1 MGNDAHL
8 KSIVAIPKL
17 INNAIFI
24 EEYSNEK
31 ASDKFDTYKYYVC
44 GLKVGDVDYT
54 VKMTIGVK
62 QGKKYYDHALT
73 EIEKGKLLDQI
84 NDQAVRMGFTTVGDA
99 PLQPYA
105 SSIGKD
111 SKLLSILKTNASKI
125 VDENGEPMVVYHQ
138 TSSTIYKNVET
149 GELWND
155 LDWQEKQEWEER
167 EDFDDYWQ
175 EGDFY
180 TFDNSNHGRRSIEMP
195 AYFFSTTYDEY
206 HEYGDRTIEAFLNI
220 RNPKINPQIK
230 DAGATNTAGEDAM
243 NKLIEQ
249 RYDDFIREEDGEIYE
264 INAFNSNQIK
274 STTENSGEFNEENDD
289 IRYRYEELEKVNQ
302 RFNEE
307 LDKQIKGEL
316 PKGHVYQ
323 IGMPNDILLDAGIP
337 QLPIELVASR
347 LSDKSMQETH
357 PFDLNEMV
365 DLPYAIQKPLA
376 IFRSA
381 THIGSNVI
389 LTSLKHGKRNYVV
402 AIETN
407 KRAGKN
413 YVNKYS

>member
-1 MGNDAHL
+1 MQTYGNVVSNVFKVDNDA
-8 KSIVAIPKL
+8 VR
-17 INNAIFI
+17 FR
-24 EEYSNEK
+24 
-31 ASDKFDTYKYYVC
+31 
-44 GLKVGDVDYT
+44 
-54 VKMTIGVK
+54 
-62 QGKKYYDHALT
+62 
-73 EIEKGKLLDQI
+73 
-84 NDQAVRMGFTTVGDA
+84 ND
-99 PLQPYA
+99 
-105 SSIGKD
+105 
-111 SKLLSILKTNASKI
+111 
-125 VDENGEPMVVYHQ
+125 
-138 TSSTIYKNVET
+138 
-149 GELWND
+149 
-155 LDWQEKQEWEER
+155 
-167 EDFDDYWQ
+167 
-175 EGDFY
+175 
-180 TFDNSNHGRRSIEMP
+180 
-195 AYFFSTTYDEY
+195 
-206 HEYGDRTIEAFLNI
+206 
-220 RNPKINPQIK
+220 
-230 DAGATNTAGEDAM
+230 
-243 NKLIEQ
+243 
-249 RYDDFIREEDGEIYE
+249 
-264 INAFNSNQIK
+264 
-274 STTENSGEFNEENDD
+274 
-289 IRYRYEELEKVNQ
+289 EELEKVNQ

-413 YVNKYS
+413 YVNSIRSIHYRNSLNIIGWINEGLADYMSEEFRTDWREEKRNELLSKPQYNSVDFRQKLISAANIVKSF